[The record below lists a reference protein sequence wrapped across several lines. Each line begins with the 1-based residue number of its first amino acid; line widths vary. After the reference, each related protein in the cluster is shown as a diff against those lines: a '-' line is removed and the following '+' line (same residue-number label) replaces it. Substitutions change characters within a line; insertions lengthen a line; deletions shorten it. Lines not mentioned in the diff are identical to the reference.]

1 MQKEC
6 NSLNH
11 GGGGGTHTQSGIW
24 ATIWTTWAR
33 RKRRQGRRNI
43 DSLPFKNSL
52 KFLKYS
58 PTTEGHNLT
67 RDPHA
72 TSLIIENVTF
82 ADHV

>member
-1 MQKEC
+1 MGE
-6 NSLNH
+6 
-11 GGGGGTHTQSGIW
+11 GGGHRHTKWDMGNNLDNLGKAQEE
-24 ATIWTTWAR
+24 AR
-33 RKRRQGRRNI
+33 KKNI
-43 DSLPFKNSL
+43 DSPLFKNSL